1 MAMLERVDSVKAYSG
16 TLSRR
21 NFRRLKATLEKF
33 GQNVV
38 RLKAI

>member
-1 MAMLERVDSVKAYSG
+1 MNSKISKVFKAYSG

-21 NFRRLKATLEKF
+21 NFRRLEEKF